1 MNRVQQD
8 NEPLSYY
15 LERFIQLKAQVPNV
29 PEATVIATTIE
40 GLAIGQC
47 AAHFAREP
55 STTVK
60 ELFETTRRYARS
72 DDDCKRRKV
81 ARKSLRQAAEIL
93 RAPQAT
99 TQRNVK
105 PFRSINNLQEESR

>member
-29 PEATVIATTIE
+29 PEATVVAAIIE
-40 GLAIGQC
+40 DLAIGQC

-55 STTVK
+55 PTTVK
-60 ELFETTRRYARS
+60 ELFETMRRYARS
-72 DDDCKRRKV
+72 DNNCKR
-81 ARKSLRQAAEIL
+81 
-93 RAPQAT
+93 
-99 TQRNVK
+99 
-105 PFRSINNLQEESR
+105 